1 MIKPV
6 RSDQNED
13 DSFYEDDDNVACYEF
28 YDYVYD
34 RIYDD
39 TCDVFDVFSPILLC
53 VHKCTQK
60 CAFMYKKCT

>member
-28 YDYVYD
+28 YDYDYD
-34 RIYDD
+34 KIYDD
-39 TCDVFDVFSPILLC
+39 TCNVFFSC
-53 VHKCTQK
+53 
-60 CAFMYKKCT
+60 F

>member
-6 RSDQNED
+6 RSDQNGN

-28 YDYVYD
+28 YDYDYD

-39 TCDVFDVFSPILLC
+39 TCILMFL
-53 VHKCTQK
+53 VCTQK
-60 CAFMYKKCT
+60 CIFMYKKCT

>member
-28 YDYVYD
+28 HDYDYD

-39 TCDVFDVFSPILLC
+39 TCILMFL
-53 VHKCTQK
+53 VCTQK
-60 CAFMYKKCT
+60 CTFMFQKCT